1 MSLNSIDELGTKIG
15 SMSKSVDDTQDSIN
29 PNEEASQRQ
38 YYMTDNVIVEQLP
51 IVAKRR
57 DILTSSLWDV
67 AKWDEDLWNETYGA
81 GFILGHVSTGVLGA
95 NSLGNSGTTAVVAL
109 VYNDNNTYKEYF
121 KTDLFEDTGVTTAT
135 WGTDGLVFSASSEI
149 GQSLAT
155 AYSADDPDTYTKA
168 TLTATGTTVAN
179 ATYALSADAG
189 VHWETVTN
197 GTQHTFTNTGTDLRF
212 KITSTDT
219 ITITKLTIKYII

>member
-1 MSLNSIDELGTKIG
+1 MSLDIVSELGSVIG
-15 SMSKSVDDTQDSIN
+15 GISKAQDDTKDAIN
-29 PNEEASQRQ
+29 PNEETAQRQ

-51 IVAKRR
+51 LVVKRR

-67 AKWDEDLWNETYGA
+67 AKWDEDLWNETYGT
-81 GFILGHVSTGVLGA
+81 GFILGHVSQGVLGS
-95 NSLGNSGTTAVVAL
+95 NSLGPSGADQVVAL

-121 KTDLFEDTGVTTAT
+121 KTDLFEDTSVTTAT